1 MKSKTNYVNNLLVE
15 GGYHL
20 TNVFLKKKL
29 FNEFYLFKSNKNL
42 SSDKYK
48 IKNLNKLLMY
58 FRNIENMSTFLDKD
72 KVIKY
77 Y

>member
-1 MKSKTNYVNNLLVE
+1 M
-15 GGYHL
+15 
-20 TNVFLKKKL
+20 
-29 FNEFYLFKSNKNL
+29 NEFYLFKSNKNL
-42 SSDKYK
+42 NTDRYK